1 MQKTESAPKAI
12 KRTDLKTRKMITD
25 QSKSKARK
33 YQELIIGQLSW
44 WSLIKYE
51 LIMLL
56 CNGMP
61 GVLGLLLRSKLY
73 PMILGS
79 VGRGVVFGRNVTL
92 RHPHKIHV
100 GDGVVI
106 DDNCMLDAKG
116 VDNKGIFLGEG
127 VFVGRNTILSCKDGD
142 IILEDGVNVGFNC
155 EIYSSSKVRVGKDT
169 MLAAYCY
176 LIGGGNYDLDDFDK
190 SFAEQDGM
198 SSAGIDIEES
208 VWLAADVKVL
218 DGVHIGTGTVV
229 GAGAVVRTDI
239 PAMSLAAGLPAKV
252 LRTRQPAEK
261 ETAEAKPEVRSA
273 NTNDSVSASG
283 VSVSKDADD
292 PAGTEKKAA
301 GLLSMTTIA
310 GQTNTQPTQSE
321 TMQPMSINADALKS
335 QTAAEEAPPAANKP
349 AKTGRKRLFTLLK
362 IAISVTL
369 IYFLLRDT
377 SVSEVLAAMQGAN
390 IPLLLLA
397 FSLHLVGFTISAY
410 RWRGLMRAQDMDAS
424 IPYLIQSYVVSMF
437 FNNFLPSTIGG
448 DAIRAY
454 DSWRLGQKRT
464 DSVAVVFVDRF
475 LGLLVLMLFA
485 LIAVLFPSAIT
496 DSAPGLYLWVFVGT
510 AGIILIS
517 WMMFVPS
524 QLLPSI
530 LNKLPMPGKMREKL
544 QAILRAFLAF
554 QGKTGVLIR
563 ALMWSV
569 LLQANVVLHYYLI
582 SEALGLGIPPISF
595 FLIVPLA
602 TFVMMLPISING
614 IGVREST
621 FVFFF
626 GAFAVSSAA
635 AIAFS
640 WIVYGMVVIQGLL
653 GGIVYTLRRET
664 AQKTTQ

>member
-33 YQELIIGQLSW
+33 YQELIIGQLGW
-44 WSLIKYE
+44 WTLIKYE

-61 GVLGLLLRSKLY
+61 GVLGLFLRSKLY

-127 VFVGRNTILSCKDGD
+127 VFIGRNTILSCKDGD

-198 SSAGIDIEES
+198 SSAGIDVEES

-218 DGVHIGTGTVV
+218 DGVRIGTGTVV

-261 ETAEAKPEVRSA
+261 EAAETKPEAKAV
-273 NTNDSVSASG
+273 NTNESVST
-283 VSVSKDADD
+283 SVPSKEADD
-292 PAGTEKKAA
+292 PAGTEKKAP
-301 GLLSMTTIA
+301 GLLPMTTVA
-310 GQTNTQPTQSE
+310 GQTEAQLSQAE

-335 QTAAEEAPPAANKP
+335 QTATEEVPPATDKP
-349 AKTGRKRLFTLLK
+349 AKSVRKRLFTLLK

-410 RWRGLMRAQDMDAS
+410 RWRGLMRAQGMDAS

-454 DSWRLGQKRT
+454 DSWRLGQKRA

-530 LNKLPMPGKMREKL
+530 LNRLPMPGKIREKL
-544 QAILRAFLAF
+544 QSILRAFLAF

-563 ALMWSV
+563 ALIWSV

-582 SEALGLGIPPISF
+582 SEALGLGIPLISF

-626 GAFAVSSAA
+626 GAFAVSSAS

-664 AQKTTQ
+664 ARKTT